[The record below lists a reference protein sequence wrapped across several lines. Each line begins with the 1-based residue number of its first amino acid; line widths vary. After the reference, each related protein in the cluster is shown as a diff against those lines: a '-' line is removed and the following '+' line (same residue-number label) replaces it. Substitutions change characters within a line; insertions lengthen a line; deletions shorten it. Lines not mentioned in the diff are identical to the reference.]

1 MSKRRV
7 KPWKINLKF
16 FLLLV
21 GGVILIS
28 LSFKTVNAFKKSIF
42 DGQNRI
48 TLVLEKDERSDMALV
63 FSLEPKEKRIS
74 LLIIPGNTNVQVPKD
89 FGKYQLEN
97 VYELGKLGSRGGE
110 LLRKTTQNFIGAPV
124 DGWIVAKFQISNEDG
139 RSIIKDNLSMM
150 TLLGFVKSGGLGSL
164 DTNLTIV
171 DIVRIWFTARQVKF
185 DKIEVVNLEKLNI
198 LEKTQLLDGTEIF
211 EIDPKALDQISFSL
225 FNERQVLNEKKTVE
239 IMNGTEVS
247 GLGSDVARLITN
259 MGGEVISIKNSREK
273 IGSSSIV
280 VSRDSYT
287 ASRIS
292 KSLGFPLIQKKNK
305 EENDNIL
312 ILLGE
317 N

>member
-1 MSKRRV
+1 M
-7 KPWKINLKF
+7 
-16 FLLLV
+16 V
-21 GGVILIS
+21 GGIILIS

-63 FSLEPKEKRIS
+63 FSLAPKEGSIS
-74 LLIIPGNTNVQVPKD
+74 LLIIPGNANVQVPKN
-89 FGKYQLEN
+89 FGKYQLGN

-110 LLRKTTQNFIGAPV
+110 LLRETTQNFIGAPV
-124 DGWIVAKFQISNEDG
+124 DGWIVINSKFKMMALREQNLKLESDEIRTLVKNSL
-139 RSIIKDNLSMM
+139 SITNI
-150 TLLGFVKSGGLGSL
+150 LGFLKSGGL
-164 DTNLTIV
+164 DTNLTFL
-171 DIVRIWFTARQVKF
+171 DILRIWYQARQVRL
-185 DKIEVVNLEKLNI
+185 DKIEAVNLEDLNI

-211 EIDPKALDQISFSL
+211 EIDPKVLDQISFSL

-239 IMNGTEVS
+239 IMNGTEIP

-259 MGGEVISIKNSREK
+259 MGAEVISIKNSREK
-273 IGSSSIV
+273 IGSSSII
-280 VSRDSYT
+280 VSRESYT

-292 KSLGFPLIQKKNK
+292 KSLGFPLVRKKNK
-305 EENDNIL
+305 EEGDNIL